1 MEAGSL
7 LPTGQSDTGKF
18 PAAGKHYFTLENITS
33 HWNTGAHVRDIGIQT
48 HVPLHW
54 NVGTHLH
61 LTTLG
66 HTDKTLL
73 FYGHL
78 AFLHELSLEP
88 NCISFHMKMQDRHIQ
103 SHHTTTLA
111 SAAVLGA
118 PLGDALLA
126 VVRQDPK
133 VRPRPIPLPYCIR
146 LPSAHPLA
154 AA

>member
-78 AFLHELSLEP
+78 AFLHELSLELHL
-88 NCISFHMKMQDRHIQ
+88 ISHEDAGQAHTVT
-103 SHHTTTLA
+103 SH
-111 SAAVLGA
+111 
-118 PLGDALLA
+118 D
-126 VVRQDPK
+126 
-133 VRPRPIPLPYCIR
+133 
-146 LPSAHPLA
+146 HPGLCCSPGCA
-154 AA
+154 TW

>member
-1 MEAGSL
+1 MAVMMMVREARVEAGSL

-73 FYGHL
+73 FL
-78 AFLHELSLEP
+78 WAP
-88 NCISFHMKMQDRHIQ
+88 CIS
-103 SHHTTTLA
+103 
-111 SAAVLGA
+111 
-118 PLGDALLA
+118 P
-126 VVRQDPK
+126 
-133 VRPRPIPLPYCIR
+133 
-146 LPSAHPLA
+146 
-154 AA
+154 